1 MQQIDG
7 KHVQTDNTYHASSPT
22 AAQRHYKKL
31 NTEFCFLYYF
41 IRKLKTGKSLH
52 FFYLILVV
60 PKGEVGQ
67 GEAIPPFRHR
77 PRRQFDGLTAGHI
90 PPQSLPIGCN

>member
-1 MQQIDG
+1 MS
-7 KHVQTDNTYHASSPT
+7 ALPT
-22 AAQRHYKKL
+22 AAQRLYKKL
-31 NTEFCFLYYF
+31 NTKFYFLYYF
-41 IRKLKTGKSLH
+41 IRKLIEQGK
-52 FFYLILVV
+52 FFIFYLILVV

-90 PPQSLPIGCN
+90 LPQSLPNGCN